1 MKKLQ
6 YATLLIALCATIS
19 QITAQTNDSLKI
31 APAQVKNIYQGL
43 QERAQF
49 KQKLSDCLEVANSLN
64 DLIQQQN
71 DSLQSNANKLID
83 LNKNLATANKNYTDT
98 AVKLQKLQ
106 DRKIPWY
113 KHPVLYSILG
123 LLGGIWIAK

>member
-1 MKKLQ
+1 M
-6 YATLLIALCATIS
+6 TLLIALCATIS

-31 APAQVKNIYQGL
+31 APIQVKNVYQGL
-43 QERAQF
+43 QQRAQL
-49 KQKLSDCLEVANSLN
+49 KQKLSDCLETANSLN

-71 DSLQSNANKLID
+71 DSLQSNAVKLVD

-106 DRKIPWY
+106 DKKIPWY
-113 KHPVLYSILG
+113 KHPVLYTILG
-123 LLGGIWIAK
+123 LLTGIYIAK